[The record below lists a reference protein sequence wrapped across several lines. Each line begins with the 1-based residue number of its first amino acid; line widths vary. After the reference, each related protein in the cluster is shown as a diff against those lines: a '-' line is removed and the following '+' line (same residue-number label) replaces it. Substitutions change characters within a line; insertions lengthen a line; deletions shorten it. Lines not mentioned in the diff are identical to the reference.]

1 MPNFELITKSQ
12 GQKCGRGEERLVN
25 RRQLELKLTNLIIEK
40 KNRLRSIWPTNVCI
54 CNKVKFW
61 PKNLFILTKLVL
73 LFLSLHNDLL
83 YM

>member
-40 KNRLRSIWPTNVCI
+40 K
-54 CNKVKFW
+54 K
-61 PKNLFILTKLVL
+61 
-73 LFLSLHNDLL
+73 
-83 YM
+83 